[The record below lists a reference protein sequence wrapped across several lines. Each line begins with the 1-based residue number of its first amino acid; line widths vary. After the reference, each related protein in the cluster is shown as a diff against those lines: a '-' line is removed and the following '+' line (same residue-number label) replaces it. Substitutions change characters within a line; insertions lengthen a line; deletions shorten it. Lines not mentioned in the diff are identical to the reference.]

1 MAFRNEHQYRW
12 KDINGRDFFL
22 PVIYFVSNL
31 VLSIL
36 FMAIMFTIDEVQGQG
51 SDSFN
56 VVLSDVT
63 TVTLEIVG
71 FLTIFGFWMLFHS
84 KNFKQKLYQGFH
96 NIKRHWK
103 LIGVT
108 FIIMIVF
115 NAIYPYLVD
124 TFAPEQWKFEQTQ
137 NDKLIESMYQSPLA
151 IALSFFTI
159 VIIAPVTEEFL
170 FRYLL
175 IGELGKKF
183 NFIVMSVVSVLVFA
197 SLHVTSAKSPL
208 EIVMYI
214 IIAVGIVYVYLK
226 TQRSLATAIAL
237 HAMNNLFAYIMT
249 IIT

>member
-1 MAFRNEHQYRW
+1 MTFRNQHQYRW

-22 PVIYFVSNL
+22 PLIYFVGNF
-31 VLSIL
+31 VLSML
-36 FMAIMFTIDEVQGQG
+36 IMTTLIVINEVQGKG
-51 SDSFN
+51 TDSFN
-56 VVLSDVT
+56 VGLSDVA
-63 TVTLEIVG
+63 TVTLEIVS
-71 FLTIFGFWMLFHS
+71 FLIIFGFWMLFHRKS
-84 KNFKQKLYQGFH
+84 FKQQLYQGFQ

-108 FIIMIVF
+108 FIIMFVF
-115 NAIYPYLVD
+115 NAIYPTLVD
-124 TFAPEQWKFEQTQ
+124 IFAPEQWKFEQTQ

-183 NFIVMSVVSVLVFA
+183 NFIVMSVVSVLIFA

-214 IIAVGIVYVYLK
+214 VIAVGIVYVYLK

-237 HAMNNLFAYIMT
+237 HAMNNLFAYIIT